1 MTVKARQAKV
11 LIWRC
16 RADGR
21 DAVVCLTPYASRSL
35 AQTQL
40 KMTFLMPA
48 LPTRHVFVY
57 GTLRRG
63 EQRDINLLKPSP
75 RWVGRASVEGV
86 LHDLGEYPG
95 LVLAS
100 DQRPGQKN
108 VRGEVYEISNELEH
122 LLDEIEGVAPR
133 PNDEYAKR
141 EVLVHLES
149 ARTSDE
155 SGLGHAVTCLVY
167 EVTPGRVAGRPVIS
181 SGDWVD
187 YRLQHKAGDGS

>member
-1 MTVKARQAKV
+1 
-11 LIWRC
+11 
-16 RADGR
+16 
-21 DAVVCLTPYASRSL
+21 
-35 AQTQL
+35 
-40 KMTFLMPA
+40 MTFLMPA

-57 GTLRRG
+57 GTLRQG
-63 EQRDINLLKPSP
+63 EQRDINLLKPAA

-86 LHDLGEYPG
+86 LYDLGSYPG
-95 LVLAS
+95 LVLGI
-100 DQRPGQKN
+100 DQHPGQKK
-108 VRGEVYEISNELEH
+108 VRGEVYQITDELEH

-133 PNDEYAKR
+133 PSGEYAKR
-141 EVLVHLES
+141 ELLVHLES

>member
-1 MTVKARQAKV
+1 MAVEARQAKV

-141 EVLVHLES
+141 EVLVHLTS
-149 ARTSDE
+149 GSTSDE
-155 SGLGHAVTCLVY
+155 NGLGHAVTCLVY